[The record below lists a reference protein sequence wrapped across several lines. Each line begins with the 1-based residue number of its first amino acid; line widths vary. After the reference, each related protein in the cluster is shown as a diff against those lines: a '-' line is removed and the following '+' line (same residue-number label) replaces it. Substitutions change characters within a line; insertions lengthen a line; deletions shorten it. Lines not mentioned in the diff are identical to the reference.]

1 MKAAAIK
8 LVNHGNFTTYEFS
21 INFTRVC
28 GIHDKERLNC
38 ALKRILN
45 SLVSTTVWYENLTWN
60 LILQLWKNSKIKIRK
75 LDRILYSHYDI
86 EHESELSF
94 RKIKNPLTFNLI
106 WKQTV
111 KFYCRKICA
120 KILRE

>member
-21 INFTRVC
+21 VKLSHSFTRVC

-60 LILQLWKNSKIKIRK
+60 LILQLWQNSKIKIRK
-75 LDRILYSHYDI
+75 LDRILYNHYDI
-86 EHESELSF
+86 EHETKLSF
-94 RKIKNPLTFNLI
+94 RKL
-106 WKQTV
+106 
-111 KFYCRKICA
+111 KIRR
-120 KILRE
+120 L